1 MGKLFHSCGPAYLKD
16 LSPSDLNWGLH
27 GLIKHLS
34 LDLRDR
40 VLTYGTIKSH
50 RLVQYVDM
58 PHMLEYNF
66 KHDSVPNC

>member
-1 MGKLFHSCGPAYLKD
+1 MT
-16 LSPSDLNWGLH
+16 LSGLH

-50 RLVQYVDM
+50 RYDGAVR
-58 PHMLEYNF
+58 
-66 KHDSVPNC
+66 